1 MEHHIFCKF
10 VPKKIGELTLIL
22 KRMYEDYI
30 LGKVSEIMYNT
41 NKQEYD
47 EEIKEISNKL
57 SSLYEVKSKEK
68 DIELS
73 INRFIALISKY
84 DHLETLTREVLNDLI
99 LNINVYQYEMIDKK
113 RVQRIEINHNF
124 LP

>member
-1 MEHHIFCKF
+1 M
-10 VPKKIGELTLIL
+10 
-22 KRMYEDYI
+22 
-30 LGKVSEIMYNT
+30 
-41 NKQEYD
+41 
-47 EEIKEISNKL
+47 
-57 SSLYEVKSKEK
+57 KSKEK

-73 INRFIALISKY
+73 INRFKALISKY

-113 RVQRIEINHNF
+113 RVQRIEINYNF